1 MRERFLI
8 SLHFATREN
17 DVSLHPRSSPDP
29 GTPATGSRAQRLAG
43 GALPRAGLAGAL
55 AVLALGVAPSAHAA
69 GNTLTVNVGTAV
81 RPVTHVA
88 SGGLYGLDTASTP
101 PLDQLYPLRPNTFTQ
116 PPPGT
121 QQLGNGAT
129 HPCCDALQVAGKATS
144 AGAQQYVRLP
154 DIFKTFP
161 YNWVSWADWESKVKT
176 MVQARVSANSTTN
189 IAGYEIWN
197 EPDANWTASTGG
209 NAGSYL
215 DAWTRTYRDI
225 RAIDTVTPIVGP
237 GASSYNHDWMYNFM
251 ANAKNTGTLPS
262 VAVWHELG
270 DFSYQNV
277 QAHVDDFRGIENSLG
292 LPHIPISV
300 NEYASPGQVDQPSIG
315 VHYMASFERA
325 GIHDAERAYWY
336 EGGTFNGLLYNNQP
350 TASYWAYK
358 WYGDQSGNIVQTVPQ
373 SWLDG
378 VASYDASRKQ
388 VNVVFGGDSGAN
400 TVRVTGLG
408 ALGSQVK
415 VVLSRTE
422 NTGRHTNEAAP
433 VTVSSTT
440 YTVAS
445 DGSVNV
451 PVSGMDAVDAYQLL
465 ITPASGAPS
474 WQQTYEAENA
484 TVVNANRFSSGSAS
498 NGGYV
503 GQIDNSTDMRND
515 SFVDFLVNVPS
526 ARTYTMSIKYA
537 NATGAN
543 STQGLAYNGGAWSTV
558 TYPPT
563 SSGWGHPTGTVSAS
577 VSLHAGYNTIRLA
590 KGSPY
595 FAGGTGYAELD
606 SITLS

>member
-1 MRERFLI
+1 MSFPAPALPTPGAPPRTPRTG
-8 SLHFATREN
+8 HFARRA
-17 DVSLHPRSSPDP
+17 VPR
-29 GTPATGSRAQRLAG
+29 AALAG
-43 GALPRAGLAGAL
+43 
-55 AVLALGVAPSAHAA
+55 VLAALSLGVASPAHAA
-69 GNTLTVNVGTAV
+69 GNTLTVNVGTTV

-88 SGGLYGLDTASTP
+88 AGGLYGVDTAGTP
-101 PLDQLYPLRPNTFTQ
+101 PLDRLYPLHVNTFTQ

-129 HPCCDALQVAGKATS
+129 HPCCDALQVGGKVTDS
-144 AGAQQYVRLP
+144 GGQQYIRLP

-176 MVQARVSANSTTN
+176 MVQSRVSANTTTG

-197 EPDANWTASTGG
+197 EPDANWTTSTGG

-215 DAWTRTYRDI
+215 DAWTRTYHDI

-237 GASSYNHDWMYNFM
+237 GESAYNHDWMYSFM
-251 ANAKNTGTLPS
+251 LNAKNTGTLPA

-277 QAHVDDFRGIENSLG
+277 QAHVDDFRAVETSLG
-292 LPHIPISV
+292 LPHIPVSI

-315 VHYMASFERA
+315 VHYMAAFERA

-336 EGGTFNGLLYNNQP
+336 EAGTLDGLLYNNAP

-358 WYGDQSGNIVQTVPQ
+358 WYGDQSGNVVQTVPQ

-400 TVRVTGLG
+400 TVRLTGMG
-408 ALGSQVK
+408 AFGSQVK
-415 VVLSRTE
+415 AVLSRTE

-433 VTVSSTT
+433 VTVSTTT

-445 DGSVNV
+445 DGSVTI
-451 PVSGMDAVDAYQLL
+451 PVAGMDAVDAYQLL
-465 ITPASGAPS
+465 VTPSSGAPS

-484 TVVNANRFSSGSAS
+484 TVAGANRFSSSAAS

-503 GQIDNSTDMRND
+503 GQIDNATDMRND

-537 NATGAN
+537 NATGADA
-543 STQGLAYNGGAWSTV
+543 TQGLAYNGGAWSTV

-563 SSGWGHPTGTVSAS
+563 GSGWGHPTGTATVG
-577 VSLHAGYNTIRLA
+577 VSLKAGYNMIRLA
-590 KGSPY
+590 KGSPN

>member
-1 MRERFLI
+1 
-8 SLHFATREN
+8 
-17 DVSLHPRSSPDP
+17 
-29 GTPATGSRAQRLAG
+29 
-43 GALPRAGLAGAL
+43 
-55 AVLALGVAPSAHAA
+55 
-69 GNTLTVNVGTAV
+69 
-81 RPVTHVA
+81 
-88 SGGLYGLDTASTP
+88 
-101 PLDQLYPLRPNTFTQ
+101 
-116 PPPGT
+116 
-121 QQLGNGAT
+121 
-129 HPCCDALQVAGKATS
+129 
-144 AGAQQYVRLP
+144 
-154 DIFKTFP
+154 
-161 YNWVSWADWESKVKT
+161 
-176 MVQARVSANSTTN
+176 
-189 IAGYEIWN
+189 
-197 EPDANWTASTGG
+197 
-209 NAGSYL
+209 
-215 DAWTRTYRDI
+215 
-225 RAIDTVTPIVGP
+225 VTPIVGP
-237 GASSYNHDWMYNFM
+237 GAASYNHNWMYDFM
-251 ANAKNTGTLPS
+251 QNAKNTGTLPS

-292 LPHIPISV
+292 LPHIPVSI
-300 NEYASPGQVDQPSIG
+300 NEYASPSQVDQPSIA

-336 EGGTFNGLLYNNQP
+336 EAGTFNGLLYNNQP

-388 VNVVFGGDSGAN
+388 VNVVFGGDSGSN
-400 TVRVTGLG
+400 TVNVNGLQG
-408 ALGSQVK
+408 FGSQVK

-422 NTGRHTNEAAP
+422 NTGRHTNESAP
-433 VTVSSTT
+433 VTVS
-440 YTVAS
+440 TVTHTVSAS
-445 DGSVNV
+445 GSISV

-484 TVVNANRFSSGSAS
+484 TVVNANRFSSSSAS

-503 GQIDNSTDMRND
+503 GQIDYSTDMRND

-543 STQGLAYNGGAWSTV
+543 STQGLAYDGGAWSTV

-563 SSGWGHPTGTVSAS
+563 GSGWGHPTGTVNVS
-577 VSLHAGYNTIRLA
+577 VNLHAGYNTIRLA